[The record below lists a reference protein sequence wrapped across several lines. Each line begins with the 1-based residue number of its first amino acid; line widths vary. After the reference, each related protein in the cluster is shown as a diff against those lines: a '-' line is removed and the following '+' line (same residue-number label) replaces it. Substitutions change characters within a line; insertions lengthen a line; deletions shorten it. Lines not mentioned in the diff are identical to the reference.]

1 MSSRVPILDREA
13 LEQAH
18 TGTLLARLQQLRECE
33 EDLPLSNRA
42 GVEEAPD
49 AEVTGYVEFKNTAA
63 WARAYREVKEVL
75 AGREHVPRAEERKA
89 LRKRQPGRGQG

>member
-13 LEQAH
+13 LEKAH
-18 TGTLLARLQQLRECE
+18 TGTLLSRLQRLRECE
-33 EDLPLSNRA
+33 EDFSLSDRA
-42 GVEEAPD
+42 GVETEPD

-75 AGREHVPRAEERKA
+75 AGREHVPRAEKRK
-89 LRKRQPGRGQG
+89 